1 MLLVV
6 VLELSVGVVCLRY
19 VLLVVKAFVFPV
31 YCLGRLCWLLIELL
45 VLPSWAFCLGC

>member
-19 VLLVVKAFVFPV
+19 VLLVVKGVCV
-31 YCLGRLCWLLIELL
+31 SCLLFGQIVL
-45 VLPSWAFCLGC
+45 VVD